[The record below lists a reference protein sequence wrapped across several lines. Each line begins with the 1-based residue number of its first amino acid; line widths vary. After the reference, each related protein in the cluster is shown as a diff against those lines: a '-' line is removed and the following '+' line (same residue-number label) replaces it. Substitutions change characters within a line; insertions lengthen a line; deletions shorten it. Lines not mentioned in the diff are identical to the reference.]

1 MYGKNR
7 YNFMVAALQA
17 LNLFNKP
24 VAGIEKIG
32 GNFGAGKARRVEG
45 PQQVTSPY
53 GAIASTNCELT
64 PDVSGGGYTHGVGAF
79 ESKHNWM
86 F

>member
-1 MYGKNR
+1 
-7 YNFMVAALQA
+7 MVAAIQA
-17 LNLFNKP
+17 LNFFNKP
-24 VAGIEKIG
+24 VNGIEG
-32 GNFGAGKARRVEG
+32 VGERFGAANVRKVSGGEG
-45 PQQVTSPY
+45 VTSPY

-79 ESKHNWM
+79 ASHKNWM